1 MASLEQEF
9 PARDDLSFLN
19 HAGLAPWPRRAA
31 DAVAAFA
38 RENFELGPAHY
49 ERWTATETA
58 LREQG
63 RRLLNAASADD
74 IALLK
79 NTSEG
84 LSMVAYGMPWADG
97 DNIVTTGEE
106 FPSNRIVWESLR
118 YQGVTLREADIRSA
132 PDPEAALFALCD
144 ARTRL
149 VTVSSV
155 QYASGLRMDLARI
168 GAFCRERGI
177 AFCVDAIQSL
187 GALQIDAQAIKAD
200 VIVADGHKWMLGPEG
215 IALFYTRPQF
225 RERLR
230 LTQYGWHMVEA
241 MGDYERRD
249 WRPARSARRFEC
261 GSPNMLGIHGL
272 HASLE
277 LLLEVGLAEVERRVR
292 DNARFLIALIDEA
305 DGLELLSSRDPAR
318 QSGIVVFRRHGIDA
332 TALFQALRAAGVQ
345 CAPRGGG
352 VRFSPHFYTRRE
364 EIGRA
369 VRLALA

>member
-1 MASLEQEF
+1 MASLEHEF
-9 PARDDLSFLN
+9 PARDDQIFLN

-38 RENFELGPAHY
+38 RENFDSGPAHY
-49 ERWTATETA
+49 ERWAATETA

-63 RRLLNAASADD
+63 RALLGAASADD

-84 LSMVAYGMPWADG
+84 LSIVAYGMPWTAG
-97 DNIVTTGEE
+97 DNIVTSAEE

-118 YQGVTLREADIRSA
+118 DQGVGLREAEIHA
-132 PDPEAALFALCD
+132 VPDPEAALFALCD
-144 ARTRL
+144 ERTRL

-187 GALQIDAQAIKAD
+187 GALQIDARAIHAD
-200 VIVADGHKWMLGPEG
+200 AVIADGHKWMLGPEG
-215 IALFYTRPQF
+215 IALFYTRPGF
-225 RERLR
+225 REQLR
-230 LTQYGWHMVEA
+230 LTQYGWHMVDA
-241 MGDYERRD
+241 IGDYERRD
-249 WRPARSARRFEC
+249 WRPAGSARRFEC

-272 HASLE
+272 HASLG
-277 LLLEVGLAEVERRVR
+277 LLLEIGLDKVEQRVL
-292 DNARFLIALIDEA
+292 DNARYLIELIDET

-318 QSGIVVFRRHGIDA
+318 LSGIVVFKRPGIGA

-352 VRFSPHFYTRRE
+352 VRFSPHCHTRRE
-364 EIGRA
+364 EIRRA